1 MLPLATAHIAHLC
14 AKANKRGWGF
24 KPFSLESLLIRRVSF
39 EITCYCPKQ
48 TSSFFSHI
56 NAKYLII
63 VNIFLLFNATL

>member
-1 MLPLATAHIAHLC
+1 MLPLATAHITHLC
-14 AKANKRGWGF
+14 AKAYKRGWGL
-24 KPFSLESLLIRRVSF
+24 KPSSLLIRRVSF
-39 EITCYCPKQ
+39 EITSYCPKQ